1 MALTWTIIGWCLLL
15 VILVN
20 EIAAIYTVFRE
31 KRDIAATWAWLL
43 VLTLIPGFGF
53 ILYAFFGRKLPH
65 KQLARI
71 KSQTQLKLKQALE
84 RQKQQFINMP
94 KPKDQTVQIYRR
106 TIMLFQSIDDSFLTR
121 HNTVNIFTNGNVLF
135 KKMFDDIAAAKKSI
149 HIEFYTIYNDQI
161 GNELRTLLEQ
171 KAAEGVEV
179 RVLYDSWGSMGVWP
193 SFYDHLREVGG
204 YAAPFLMSRSNFF
217 DFRINYRDHRK
228 IIVLDGEIGYVGG
241 FNVGDQYLGRV
252 PKFGPWRD
260 THLRI
265 VGGGVYGLQRRF
277 IGDWNA
283 SMKKDKDKIVHYHP
297 YFQPIRVHG
306 DVALQ
311 TVSSG
316 PEAPL
321 EKIKMGYLR
330 LINAAQD
337 HIWIQTPYLIPDDS
351 ILDALKVAAHS
362 GIDVRIMIPSM
373 PYLRLINAAQDHI
386 WIQTP
391 YLIPDDSILDALKV
405 AAHSGIDV
413 RIMIPSMPDHAFVYR
428 ATQYYARELAN
439 HGVTIYYYQK
449 GFLHAKTMM
458 IDGRMASVGSANLDF
473 RSFKLNFE
481 INAFI
486 YNQNTVDD
494 LEQIFVNDIR
504 ECRVITPAMFA
515 EQPRWLRVK
524 QTVSRLLSPIL

>member
-1 MALTWTIIGWCLLL
+1 MEINDILRGGLAMELTWKIILWTLLA
-15 VILVN
+15 VILIN
-20 EIAAIYTVFRE
+20 EIAAIFTVFRE

-43 VLTLIPGFGF
+43 VLTLIPGLGF
-53 ILYAFFGRKLPH
+53 IIYALLGRKLPH
-65 KQLARI
+65 KQLERI
-71 KSQTQLKLKQALE
+71 KSQTQLKLRTALE
-84 RQKQQFINMP
+84 AQKKQFLNMP
-94 KPKDQTVQIYRR
+94 KPKDQSVQTYRQ

-121 HNTVNIFTNGNVLF
+121 HNHVDVYTDGQQLF
-135 KKMFDDIAAAKKSI
+135 KKMFNDIAAAKRSI
-149 HIEFYTIYNDQI
+149 HVEFYTIYNDKI
-161 GNELRTLLEQ
+161 GNQLRTLLEQ

-193 SFYDHLREVGG
+193 SFYDHLREAGG
-204 YAAPFLMSRSNFF
+204 YAAPFLMSHSNFF

-228 IIVLDGEIGYVGG
+228 IVVIDGEIGYIGG

-265 VGGGVYGLQRRF
+265 IGGGVYGLQRRF
-277 IGDWNA
+277 ISDWNA
-283 SMKKDKDKIVHYHP
+283 SMKKDKWQIRHFHP
-297 YFQPIRVHG
+297 YFKPIKVIKG
-306 DVALQ
+306 NVALQ
-311 TVSSG
+311 MVASG

-351 ILDALKVAAHS
+351 ILDALRVAARS
-362 GIDVRIMIPSM
+362 GIDVRIMIPS
-373 PYLRLINAAQDHI
+373 
-386 WIQTP
+386 
-391 YLIPDDSILDALKV
+391 K
-405 AAHSGIDV
+405 
-413 RIMIPSMPDHAFVYR
+413 PDHVFVYR

-439 HGVTIYYYQK
+439 QGVTIYYYQK

-458 IDGRMASVGSANLDF
+458 VDGRMASVGSANLDF

-486 YNQNTVDD
+486 YSEDTVDD
-494 LEQIFVNDIR
+494 LEKIYINDIR
-504 ECRVITPAMFA
+504 NCRVITPEMFA
-515 EQPRWLRVK
+515 NQPRWLRFK
-524 QTVSRLLSPIL
+524 QTFSRLLSPIL

>member
-1 MALTWTIIGWCLLL
+1 MTMTWKIIWLTILLIILL
-15 VILVN
+15 N
-20 EIAAIYTVFRE
+20 EAAAIFTVFRE

-43 VLTLIPGFGF
+43 VLTLIPGLGF

-65 KQLARI
+65 KKLEQI
-71 KSQTQLKLKQALE
+71 KSQTRLKLQQALE

-121 HNTVNIFTNGNVLF
+121 HNNVDLFTEGHQLF
-135 KKMFDDIAAAKKSI
+135 RRMFDDIAAAKRSI
-149 HIEFYTIYNDQI
+149 HIEFYTIYNDEI

-193 SFYDHLREVGG
+193 SFYAHLREAGG
-204 YAAPFLMSRSNFF
+204 YAASFLMSRSNFF

-228 IIVLDGEIGYVGG
+228 IVVIDGEIGYVGG
-241 FNVGDQYLGRV
+241 FNVGDQYLGRSK
-252 PKFGPWRD
+252 KFGPWRD

-265 VGGGVYGLQRRF
+265 IGGGVYGLQRRF
-277 IGDWNA
+277 IADWNA
-283 SMKKDKDKIVHYHP
+283 SMKKDQDKIKHYHP
-297 YFQPIRVHG
+297 YFPEIKVVQG
-306 DVALQ
+306 NVALQ
-311 TVSSG
+311 MVSSG

-351 ILDALKVAAHS
+351 ILDAL
-362 GIDVRIMIPSM
+362 R
-373 PYLRLINAAQDHI
+373 
-386 WIQTP
+386 
-391 YLIPDDSILDALKV
+391 V

-413 RIMIPSMPDHAFVYR
+413 RIMIPSMPDHPFVYR
-428 ATQYYARELAN
+428 ATQYYARDLAN
-439 HGVTIYYYQK
+439 QGVTIYYYQR

-481 INAFI
+481 INSFI
-486 YNQNTVDD
+486 YDQQTVDQ
-494 LEQIFVNDIR
+494 LEAIFINDVR
-504 ECRVITPAMFA
+504 NCKVVTPTMFK
-515 EQPRWLRVK
+515 QQSRWLRFK
-524 QTVSRLLSPIL
+524 QVFSRLLSPIL